1 MAQKSLPNVNKIGTS
16 MIWYSTFYTTYYKW
30 FSSQSLYFLY
40 FFNKL
45 TVYLDLF
52 YLKLFWIPFEKT
64 SWHYGEK
71 ISSVFVKN
79 ELRFYKPVT
88 SYLVG
93 TKEANLV
100 FNLYYRTNLERFQNM
115 SSDKF
120 KFSNVFGVTER
131 NFKIIQKM
139 FFNKGLTK

>member
-1 MAQKSLPNVNKIGTS
+1 MAQKSLPSINKVGTS
-16 MIWYSTFYTTYYKW
+16 MIWYSTFYTAYYKW

-52 YLKLFWIPFEKT
+52 YLRLFWIPFERT

-71 ISSVFVKN
+71 ISSVFRKN

-88 SYLVG
+88 SYLIG
-93 TKEANLV
+93 TKEANLI
-100 FNLYYRTNLERFQNM
+100 FNLYYKTNLERFQNM

-120 KFSNVFGVTER
+120 KFANIFGVTER

-139 FFNKGLTK
+139 FFTKSLTK